1 MSQTYQPSGSETTEM
16 KILVNY
22 MLSLVSKFSDDTL
35 EFVKTMMNTDKSDF
49 LHNKM
54 RHASMMEKYL
64 KRFKDCMTDV
74 EFVEHLIQ
82 QSDPKLSHSIEK
94 IYQVCVYDVFDDIE
108 RKVNEQDTKTRL
120 DIQIEFF
127 TTFIRSFL
135 KQVYGQMM
143 TSKQFYFHRLD
154 HKEQRQRIDLILKP
168 LLSQMVHLRA
178 LSGGGSSE
186 VLGSSVIPSSKSKIT
201 SSHKEIEKPKQK
213 EEEEDDEDDDD
224 DDESITSSVSG
235 VSRVSGVSSSVSKKS
250 IASKTKHKSSKTEP
264 PVTKSVTK
272 PMIPSVAK
280 PPIQSA
286 VVLPEPIRSAKPLP
300 QVVQSED
307 LKESKDLKEP
317 KKESK
322 KEEIIVNIEPKPES
336 VAKKIVESDR
346 VKEVSVKPAKIQ
358 STKKIMTPMKIQ
370 SDTIHQTQR
379 QIQSVIQSASKR
391 TQDRQKSQVQS
402 VKAIKSSAA
411 VLV

>member
-16 KILVNY
+16 KILANY
-22 MLSLVSKFSDDTL
+22 MLSLVSKFSNDIL

-74 EFVEHLIQ
+74 EFVEHLTQ
-82 QSDPKLSHSIEK
+82 ESDPKLSHSIEK

-108 RKVNEQDTKTRL
+108 RKVKDINEQPTKDTQGRL

-168 LLSQMVHLRA
+168 LLSQMVHLRSI
-178 LSGGGSSE
+178 SGSGSE
-186 VLGSSVIPSSKSKIT
+186 LVRSSSAHSTIPSSKS
-201 SSHKEIEKPKQK
+201 SSHGKEKVEKPKQKDEGK
-213 EEEEDDEDDDD
+213 EEEEDDEDDDE
-224 DDESITSSVSG
+224 DDESITSSMSG
-235 VSRVSGVSSSVSKKS
+235 VSGVSSTVSKKS
-250 IASKTKHKSSKTEP
+250 IASKTKVKSSKTQ
-264 PVTKSVTK
+264 PVAKPIPSATK
-272 PMIPSVAK
+272 PPIPSVAK

-286 VVLPEPIRSAKPLP
+286 VILPEPIRSAKPL
-300 QVVQSED
+300 VQSED
-307 LKESKDLKEP
+307 PKDPKEP
-317 KKESK
+317 KDAKKESK

-336 VAKKIVESDR
+336 V
-346 VKEVSVKPAKIQ
+346 KEVSVKKPAKIQ
-358 STKKIMTPMKIQ
+358 STKKIMTPMKLQ

-391 TQDRQKSQVQS
+391 TQDRQKVQS

-411 VLV
+411 VVV